1 MKNVNRV
8 SFWLHLFIGVGGMAG
23 GFAAIT
29 NPASPMGAP
38 TDMLVNSP
46 FTDFF
51 IPGLI
56 LFGFIGVCNV
66 LAALLYKFK
75 SVLRGYASGVM
86 GGGLMVWLIVQ
97 CIMIQGVGALHVIFF
112 VLGLVQAI
120 LAVAI
125 LYDADLF
132 PLNIVKKLFRR
143 A

>member
-1 MKNVNRV
+1 MKIVNRV

-23 GFAAIT
+23 GFAAIS
-29 NPASPMGAP
+29 NPSSPMGAP
-38 TDMLVNSP
+38 VDMLVNSP

-56 LFGFIGVCNV
+56 LFGFIGICNV

-75 SVLRGYASGVM
+75 PVLRGYASGIM

-112 VLGLVQAI
+112 VFGLIQAI
-120 LAVAI
+120 LAVVI
-125 LYDADLF
+125 LYDANLF
-132 PLNIVKKLFRR
+132 PMNIVKKLLKR